1 MVTWVLISFAVL
13 ICAAVSTASV
23 DTNLL
28 SIRGQQPI
36 HLNLTGHIPAEKV
49 LDFVFVDF
57 DVPEG
62 TTSIS
67 VLQKYSLK
75 GKGNALDLG
84 CWDQRGHHL
93 ALEGN
98 FTTGFRGWSGGARD
112 NFTITPEYASP
123 GYIAGAI
130 QPGVWSVALGPYN
143 SVPQGIDYEL
153 KIKLGF
159 EPVKSYFQPAFAPSR
174 IDSSL
179 YMNESGSNIDQL
191 KNGHGQPGLQW
202 YRGDFH
208 IHTIYSDGKQ
218 TPQRVAEL
226 AQQANLSFFFST
238 DHNTQ
243 SSGLI
248 WGAVAPPSLLV
259 GRGIEVTTRGGHW
272 NALGL
277 NWNEWVE
284 FRYKG
289 DDSTAISQA
298 VRQVQRQGGL
308 AVANHPFANDCL
320 ACDWSFSFDIMD
332 GLEVWNGIWND
343 FDRKAVDKWHSML
356 VQGSRVFAIG
366 GSDYHSSPSAVGTP
380 TTVVRS
386 ESLST
391 AQIVDSLRH
400 NRAYIVRDPGIDIQF
415 TLSHQG
421 ETIHIGDKVNSG
433 KENKIHGPISAV
445 LEVKGLP
452 ANAVALFISD
462 KGVLRRQTISQ
473 ADHVLHARVDS
484 KHSFIR
490 VEVQDPTGSMLAMTN
505 PIWT

>member
-1 MVTWVLISFAVL
+1 MVDWVLTSFAVL
-13 ICAAVSTASV
+13 TWAAVPAASV

-36 HLNLTGHIPAEKV
+36 HLNLTGHLPAEKI

-75 GKGNALDLG
+75 GRGNALDLG

-98 FTTGFRGWSGGARD
+98 FTTGFRGWSGGARN

-143 SVPQGIDYEL
+143 SVPQGIHYEL
-153 KIKLGF
+153 NIQLGF

-174 IDSSL
+174 VDSSL

-191 KNGHGQPGLQW
+191 KNGQGQPGFQW

-226 AQQANLSFFFST
+226 AQQANFSFFFST

-289 DDSTAISQA
+289 NDSTAISQA
-298 VRQVQRQGGL
+298 VRQLQRQGGL

-320 ACDWSFSFDIMD
+320 ACDW
-332 GLEVWNGIWND
+332 
-343 FDRKAVDKWHSML
+343 KAVDKWHSML
-356 VQGSRVFAIG
+356 VQGSRAFAIG
-366 GSDYHSSPSAVGTP
+366 GSDYHNSPSAVGMP

-415 TLSHQG
+415 TLIHQG
-421 ETIHIGDKVNSG
+421 ETIHVGDKVNGG

-462 KGVLRRQTISQ
+462 KGLLKRQTISQ
-473 ADHVLHARVDS
+473 SDHVLHSRLDS
-484 KHSFIR
+484 KYSFIR
-490 VEVQDPTGSMLAMTN
+490 MEIQDPTGSMLAMTN
-505 PIWT
+505 PIWI

>member
-1 MVTWVLISFAVL
+1 MSSNRLDTPTIFLCAIPLYNRTRILGVKMVDWVLTSFAVL
-13 ICAAVSTASV
+13 TWAAVPAASV

-36 HLNLTGHIPAEKV
+36 HLNLTGHLPAEKI

-75 GKGNALDLG
+75 GRGNALDLG

-98 FTTGFRGWSGGARD
+98 FTTGFRGWSGGARN

-143 SVPQGIDYEL
+143 SVPQGIHYEL
-153 KIKLGF
+153 NIQLGF

-174 IDSSL
+174 VDSSL

-191 KNGHGQPGLQW
+191 KNGQGQPGFQW

-226 AQQANLSFFFST
+226 AQQANFSFFFST

-289 DDSTAISQA
+289 NDSTAISQA
-298 VRQVQRQGGL
+298 VRQLQRQGGL

-320 ACDWSFSFDIMD
+320 ACDWSFSFGIMD
-332 GLEVWNGIWND
+332 GLEVWNG
-343 FDRKAVDKWHSML
+343 V
-356 VQGSRVFAIG
+356 
-366 GSDYHSSPSAVGTP
+366 
-380 TTVVRS
+380 
-386 ESLST
+386 
-391 AQIVDSLRH
+391 
-400 NRAYIVRDPGIDIQF
+400 
-415 TLSHQG
+415 
-421 ETIHIGDKVNSG
+421 
-433 KENKIHGPISAV
+433 
-445 LEVKGLP
+445 
-452 ANAVALFISD
+452 
-462 KGVLRRQTISQ
+462 
-473 ADHVLHARVDS
+473 
-484 KHSFIR
+484 
-490 VEVQDPTGSMLAMTN
+490 
-505 PIWT
+505 